1 MVSHFN
7 TAMMSAKGGKIA
19 TGKGSAK
26 GLLTIAILAVVGY
39 FAFKYFKKNNVKTTQ
54 ITPEDEY

>member
-19 TGKGSAK
+19 GGKGSSTK
-26 GLLTIAILAVVGY
+26 LLWIIGAISVGVIAY
-39 FAFKYFKKNNVKTTQ
+39 RYYKKNNVKTTR
-54 ITPEDEY
+54 IAPEDEY

>member
-19 TGKGSAK
+19 GSKGSSK
-26 GLLTIAILAVVGY
+26 NLIMLLLAIGVGVIAY
-39 FAFKYFKKNNVKTTQ
+39 RYYKKNNIKTTKVA
-54 ITPEDEY
+54 PEDEY